1 VGEFLSLAG
10 MFERQPIFTVLGA
23 TGVILGAWY
32 MLAMLQHV
40 FFGQLREPE
49 HGEARIGDMNVRE
62 MWAIGPI
69 CALCLLIG
77 VLPQP
82 FLATIKPDVDA
93 IAALY
98 SQPQAA
104 FAAGELSQVE
114 LVKV

>member
-1 VGEFLSLAG
+1 
-10 MFERQPIFTVLGA
+10 
-23 TGVILGAWY
+23 
-32 MLAMLQHV
+32 
-40 FFGQLREPE
+40 
-49 HGEARIGDMNVRE
+49 MNARE

-98 SQPQAA
+98 SQPATAVAAASEMPTEELAQARSTSS
-104 FAAGELSQVE
+104 GIGN
-114 LVKV
+114 